1 MLEFFSPPTSLDSL
15 GFALLIGISALSSFI
30 TASIGI
36 GGGMIMLAVLAQTLP
51 INAVIPVHAVVQLG
65 SNSGRA
71 IMLSKHISWKLL
83 VYFAAGSLIGAL
95 VGGQLVINLPI
106 NILRSILALFILYSA
121 WMPQKWSLPSNA
133 IVLTIGGAI
142 TTFLTMFVGAT
153 GPFVTALLRT
163 FKLDRL
169 TLVASSAAL
178 LVLQHLL
185 KVIVFMS
192 LGFVFEPYLGLM
204 ILMVCAGLVGTMI
217 GKSVLLKINEQR
229 FQLALKVLLSA
240 LALRLLWQV
249 AVV

>member
-1 MLEFFSPPTSLDSL
+1 
-15 GFALLIGISALSSFI
+15 
-30 TASIGI
+30 
-36 GGGMIMLAVLAQTLP
+36 
-51 INAVIPVHAVVQLG
+51 
-65 SNSGRA
+65 
-71 IMLSKHISWKLL
+71 
-83 VYFAAGSLIGAL
+83 
-95 VGGQLVINLPI
+95 
-106 NILRSILALFILYSA
+106 
-121 WMPQKWSLPSNA
+121 MPQKWSLPSNA

-153 GPFVTALLRT
+153 GPFVVALLRA

-204 ILMVCAGLVGTMI
+204 VLMVCAGLVGTMI

-229 FQLALKVLLSA
+229 FQLALKILLSA

>member
-36 GGGMIMLAVLAQTLP
+36 GGGMIMLAVLAQALP
-51 INAVIPVHAVVQLG
+51 INAVIPVHAVIQVG

-71 IMLSKHISWKLL
+71 VMLSKHISWKLFA
-83 VYFAAGSLIGAL
+83 YFAAGSLIGAL
-95 VGGQLVINLPI
+95 IGGQLVIKLPI
-106 NILRSILALFILYSA
+106 EILRVILALFILYSV
-121 WMPQKWSLPSNA
+121 WMPQKWNLPSNTF
-133 IVLTIGGAI
+133 VLTIGGAI

-153 GPFVTALLRT
+153 GPFVLALLRA

-169 TLVASSAAL
+169 TLVASSAAF

-204 ILMVCAGLVGTMI
+204 ALMVCAGLIGTMI
-217 GKSVLLKINEQR
+217 GKSVLLNINEQR

-249 AVV
+249 AAA